1 MGFDHEA
8 CNTGLGLSLGC
19 QGNPDHHTNLQA
31 FDLDHQKKKKIQLK
45 YDHLLPALTLG
56 PSSGAKIEAAKSD
69 DHLHQVVYVQAQEQ
83 ASSPC
88 SGAVSSFSNSSSF
101 KRDRG
106 LGVEEIEG
114 EVEEERVV
122 NITTSSRVS
131 DELYDQDQDHEGSPR
146 KKLRLTKEQ
155 SATLEDT
162 FREHTTL
169 NPKQK
174 QELARKLN
182 LRPRQVE
189 VWFQNRRARTKLKQ
203 TEAECEL
210 LKQCCETLKEENRRL
225 HKELQEL
232 KLMKQTATAAAPFYM
247 QFPTATLTMCPSCE
261 KICNVGDHHNHNHN
275 ESSTSPF
282 LVGSNKTHLI
292 FNPYSTHPST
302 AC

>member
-56 PSSGAKIEAAKSD
+56 PSSGASKIEAAKSD
-69 DHLHQVVYVQAQEQ
+69 DHF
-83 ASSPC
+83 
-88 SGAVSSFSNSSSF
+88 GAVSSFSNSSSF

-282 LVGSNKTHLI
+282 LVGSNKNHLI

>member
-19 QGNPDHHTNLQA
+19 QANPDHHTNLQA

-56 PSSGAKIEAAKSD
+56 PSSGDSKIEAAESD
-69 DHLHQVVYVQAQEQ
+69 DHLHQVVHVQAQEQ
-83 ASSPC
+83 IS
-88 SGAVSSFSNSSSF
+88 
-101 KRDRG
+101 
-106 LGVEEIEG
+106 LL
-114 EVEEERVV
+114 
-122 NITTSSRVS
+122 TSSRVS
-131 DELYDQDQDHEGSPR
+131 DELYDQDHEGSPR

-155 SATLEDT
+155 SSTLEDS

-169 NPKQK
+169 IPKQK

-203 TEAECEL
+203 TEADFEL

-232 KLMKQTATAAAPFYM
+232 KSMKQTATAAAPFYM

-261 KICNVGDHHNHNHN
+261 KICNGGDHHNHNHN
-275 ESSTSPF
+275 NGSSTSPF
-282 LVGSNKTHLI
+282 LIGSNKTHLI

>member
-19 QGNPDHHTNLQA
+19 QANPDHHTNLQA

-56 PSSGAKIEAAKSD
+56 PSSGDSKIEAAESD
-69 DHLHQVVYVQAQEQ
+69 DHLHQVVHVQAQEQ
-83 ASSPC
+83 VSSPC

-101 KRDRG
+101 KRDRDM
-106 LGVEEIEG
+106 GVEEIEG
-114 EVEEERVV
+114 EEERVV

-131 DELYDQDQDHEGSPR
+131 DELYDQDHEGSPR

-155 SATLEDT
+155 SSTLEDS

-169 NPKQK
+169 IPKQK

-203 TEAECEL
+203 TEADFEL

-232 KLMKQTATAAAPFYM
+232 KSMKQTATAAAPFYM

-261 KICNVGDHHNHNHN
+261 KICKGGDHHNHNHN
-275 ESSTSPF
+275 NGSSTSPF
-282 LVGSNKTHLI
+282 LIGSNKTHLI

>member
-19 QGNPDHHTNLQA
+19 QANPDHHTNLQA

-56 PSSGAKIEAAKSD
+56 PSSGDSKIEAAESD
-69 DHLHQVVYVQAQEQ
+69 DHLHQVVHVQAQEQ
-83 ASSPC
+83 VSSPC

-101 KRDRG
+101 KRDRDM
-106 LGVEEIEG
+106 GVEEIEG
-114 EVEEERVV
+114 EEERVV

-131 DELYDQDQDHEGSPR
+131 DELYDQDHEGSPR

-155 SATLEDT
+155 SSTLEDS

-169 NPKQK
+169 IPKQK

-203 TEAECEL
+203 TEADFEL

-232 KLMKQTATAAAPFYM
+232 KSMKQTATAAAPFYM

-261 KICNVGDHHNHNHN
+261 KICNGGDHHNHNHN
-275 ESSTSPF
+275 NGSSTSPF
-282 LVGSNKTHLI
+282 LIGSNKTHLI

>member
-19 QGNPDHHTNLQA
+19 QANPDHHTNLQA

-56 PSSGAKIEAAKSD
+56 PSSGDSKIEAAESD
-69 DHLHQVVYVQAQEQ
+69 DHLHQVVHVQAQEQ
-83 ASSPC
+83 VSSPC

-101 KRDRG
+101 KRDRDM
-106 LGVEEIEG
+106 GVEEIEG
-114 EVEEERVV
+114 EEERVV

-131 DELYDQDQDHEGSPR
+131 DELYDQDHEGSPR

-155 SATLEDT
+155 SSTLEDS

-169 NPKQK
+169 IPKQK

-203 TEAECEL
+203 TETDFEL

-232 KLMKQTATAAAPFYM
+232 KSMKQTATAAAPFYM

-261 KICNVGDHHNHNHN
+261 KICNGGDHHNHNHN
-275 ESSTSPF
+275 NGSSTSPF
-282 LVGSNKTHLI
+282 LIGSNKTHLI